1 MDPTGAGFTDGDKNV
16 VLSGGETPPPAPGPQ
31 IPADVSL
38 CAVGEVSPEK
48 GLAAILTPDGKVRTV
63 KFTGTAPKSG
73 AVHAFTVKN
82 GICSFTLYSYF
93 AEGTQWRVYD
103 GLADGDSRNNDFFV
117 SYDQTGAETR
127 LYCADDCVTFIRFS
141 DTNWSV
147 FNRGNVINLEKKI
160 GDFDHTVWPCG
171 LMFAWTDSS
180 VVSLQTR
187 ITSVFCDASGD
198 KAPTRY
204 YTADQSE
211 MEKGA
216 YDVTISENDVWSPST
231 ADAITAAA
239 VIAVLI
245 SGVATVS
252 KKARKA

>member
-1 MDPTGAGFTDGDKNV
+1 MAGQGV
-16 VLSGGETPPPAPGPQ
+16 QQGIAL
-31 IPADVSL
+31 L
-38 CAVGEVSPEK
+38 
-48 GLAAILTPDGKVRTV
+48 
-63 KFTGTAPKSG
+63 G
-73 AVHAFTVKN
+73 AVKLVVQPEVLNVDGRDAPLFGFVCVQKVLQMLQEVLLACN
-82 GICSFTLYSYF
+82 GCK
-93 AEGTQWRVYD
+93 G
-103 GLADGDSRNNDFFV
+103 
-117 SYDQTGAETR
+117 TR

-180 VVSLQTR
+180 IVSLQTR

-245 SGVATVS
+245 SGVAAVS

>member
-1 MDPTGAGFTDGDKNV
+1 
-16 VLSGGETPPPAPGPQ
+16 
-31 IPADVSL
+31 
-38 CAVGEVSPEK
+38 
-48 GLAAILTPDGKVRTV
+48 
-63 KFTGTAPKSG
+63 
-73 AVHAFTVKN
+73 
-82 GICSFTLYSYF
+82 
-93 AEGTQWRVYD
+93 
-103 GLADGDSRNNDFFV
+103 
-117 SYDQTGAETR
+117 
-127 LYCADDCVTFIRFS
+127 
-141 DTNWSV
+141 
-147 FNRGNVINLEKKI
+147 
-160 GDFDHTVWPCG
+160 
-171 LMFAWTDSS
+171 MFAWTDSS

-245 SGVATVS
+245 SGVAAVS
-252 KKARKA
+252 KKPAKRKLRHQVTEKAAGQIAGQAFFAITSRQAALLLPSAGLRALSRSWSAGRSVCR